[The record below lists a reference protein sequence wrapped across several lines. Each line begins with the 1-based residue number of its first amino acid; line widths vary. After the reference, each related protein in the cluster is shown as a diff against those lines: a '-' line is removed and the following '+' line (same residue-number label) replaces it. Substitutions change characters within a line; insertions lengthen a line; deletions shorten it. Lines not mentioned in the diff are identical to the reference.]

1 MYTHV
6 QYTNCIVQLDHLDTA
21 PSNRKLET
29 MAVPTT
35 MASFLVLLALV
46 VAAEVKKGSSI

>member
-1 MYTHV
+1 
-6 QYTNCIVQLDHLDTA
+6 
-21 PSNRKLET
+21 

-46 VAAEVKKGSSI
+46 VVAAEVKKGSSI